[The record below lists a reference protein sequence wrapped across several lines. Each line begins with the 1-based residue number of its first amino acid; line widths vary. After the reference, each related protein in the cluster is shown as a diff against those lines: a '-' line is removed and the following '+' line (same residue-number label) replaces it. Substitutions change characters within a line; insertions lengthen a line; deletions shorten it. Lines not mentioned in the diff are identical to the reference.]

1 MFETYVNFL
10 KALNVLISEK
20 MEESLSEASERS
32 KSQDSSNSDPS
43 NDARLIAETKSSQL
57 AAKNALLTKENTI
70 LKAQIDQSKAI
81 EPKIEKFFQDN
92 KYLTSENRRLKD
104 EIDDIQKRYLILQN
118 SNHDLQKQA
127 DEERLRSTLTQ
138 KQFTDTSKQEIKNIK
153 SKYQSQMDQISKQLD
168 AIQSKSEKD
177 DIIIKTFNNKIERLL
192 ENASNYF
199 NQKFYDI
206 DSFTS
211 FLSTP
216 NSPQRQAPQ
225 PSPDFT
231 SQVPQDSVAQLE
243 KKVKKEKQKAKKLEN
258 ERDKLEETVRRM
270 QREISDLK
278 NDHQDEIEKLNKE
291 KREKSEEQA
300 LSDFSTSHR
309 IQALESRIETLTRK
323 NEELKEKV
331 EQAEKPFRQP
341 DQTARYS
348 FTQRSPQSASRYAQQ
363 PQFGSPSYRQSP
375 AMYRRPLFNGAM
387 QRPGDHVSF
396 AFPHN
401 YQLGAADV
409 PAQSYAP
416 SSPQARSGA
425 QEDGNT
431 DAQNGMQEN
440 MKDGGSDQAR
450 SSTNAREDG
459 SGHGEDGQAHGSSR
473 GDLVGEFQFQLPN
486 DANAY
491 SSARSGS
498 GQAQSSARTGS
509 SRRHQSDALQHHSSS
524 ASGRNRSHASCSARS
539 HNPESSD
546 VPGQIYEYGSS
557 DGLLSNQGGHS
568 QNMQDVK
575 SISEELTDAS
585 RQRRELQVHLESDE
599 AARHS
604 SSQHKKARRNDR
616 KRTSRESSEKSGRS
630 EEDRHSSTKK
640 SSKDES
646 NEGRVYEMILNQ

>member
-1 MFETYVNFL
+1 MFKTHVNFL
-10 KALNVLISEK
+10 NALNVLISEK

-43 NDARLIAETKSSQL
+43 NDARLIAETKSAQL

-81 EPKIEKFFQDN
+81 EPKIEKIFQDN

-138 KQFTDTSKQEIKNIK
+138 KQFTDNSKQEIKNIK

-192 ENASNYF
+192 ESASNYF

-216 NSPQRQAPQ
+216 NSPQRQAPR

-231 SQVPQDSVAQLE
+231 SQVPQDSVIQLE

-258 ERDKLEETVRRM
+258 ERDELEETVRRM
-270 QREISDLK
+270 QREISDLRH
-278 NDHQDEIEKLNKE
+278 DHQDEIEKLNKE
-291 KREKSEEQA
+291 KREKSEEKA

-309 IQALESRIETLTRK
+309 IRALESRIEALTRK

-331 EQAEKPFRQP
+331 ELAEKPFRQP
-341 DQTARYS
+341 DQAAGYC
-348 FTQRSPQSASRYAQQ
+348 FTQRSPPSASRFAQQ

-375 AMYRRPLFNGAM
+375 AMYRRPLFNGAVP
-387 QRPGDHVSF
+387 RPGDHVSF

-401 YQLGAADV
+401 CQLGAADA
-409 PAQSYAP
+409 PAQSYA
-416 SSPQARSGA
+416 SSGPA
-425 QEDGNT
+425 QEDG
-431 DAQNGMQEN
+431 QGN
-440 MKDGGSDQAR
+440 MEDGGSDQAR
-450 SSTNAREDG
+450 SGTNVDAREDG
-459 SGHGEDGQAHGSSR
+459 SGQSEGGLAHGSSR
-473 GDLVGEFQFQLPN
+473 GDFVGEFQFQLPD
-486 DANAY
+486 DANAC

-498 GQAQSSARTGS
+498 AQAQGSARTGS
-509 SRRHQSDALQHHSSS
+509 SRRRQSDALQHRSSS
-524 ASGRNRSHASCSARS
+524 AGGRNRSHASCSARS
-539 HNPESSD
+539 HSPESSD

-557 DGLLSNQGGHS
+557 DGLLSNQDAHS
-568 QNMQDVK
+568 HSMQDVK

-585 RQRRELQVHLESDE
+585 RQRRGLQATLAGE
-599 AARHS
+599 APSSARHR
-604 SSQHKKARRNDR
+604 KARRNDR

-630 EEDRHSSTKK
+630 EEDRHSSTKR